1 MAAVMPN
8 QLSSLVCQ
16 SQRSKDRC
24 RKFYN
29 ANGHIKGHIVR
40 KQDIKTDT
48 VFVFATHP

>member
-1 MAAVMPN
+1 MAAARPI
-8 QLSSLVCQ
+8 QLQICVCLP
-16 SQRSKDRC
+16 QRSKDRC